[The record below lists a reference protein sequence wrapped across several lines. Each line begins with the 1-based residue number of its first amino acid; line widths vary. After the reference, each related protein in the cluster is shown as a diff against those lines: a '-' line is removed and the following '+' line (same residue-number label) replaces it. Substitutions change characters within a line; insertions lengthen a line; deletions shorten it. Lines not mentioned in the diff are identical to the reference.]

1 MELFLT
7 NAGQSLLYK
16 VQGGKTL
23 NFLRFGL
30 GDGKLNGQAIQPL
43 TNLINPKMSV
53 ELKRLDVKNDRVI
66 LGAFLDNKE
75 LTEGFYQRELGIF
88 AEDPDTKAE
97 ILFMY
102 ANSADTSD
110 YIDGNTGRVIEEN
123 LTVEIYISD
132 VANISAVINESL
144 VYALKSETGATVTA
158 TIDPNT
164 YIMTI
169 QLKNIDGTV
178 LSEQQ
183 IDLPLE
189 TMVMDASYADGTL
202 TLKLQNGTTVP
213 IDISSIVSGLVP
225 EGRTIA
231 GIDLKDNI
239 TKAELQNALGMGDK
253 ENTSNKTTTLDEN
266 STDTQYPSAK
276 AVFEAIKNAGNV
288 LAFENIT
295 VETSFWVEDTTYE
308 EFGYK
313 ADISCEGVT
322 AEYFSDVTFGVTEAI
337 SGNYAPISLTG
348 AGTVTIYTVEQ
359 PESTIIIPSIICSK
373 GA

>member
-43 TNLINPKMSV
+43 TNLINPKMSL
-53 ELKRLDVKNDRVI
+53 ELKRLDVKTDRVI

-132 VANISAVINESL
+132 VANISAIIDESL
-144 VYALKSETGATVTA
+144 VYALKSETGATVAT
-158 TIDPNT
+158 TIDPT
-164 YIMTI
+164 TFIMTI
-169 QLKNIDGTV
+169 QLKNIDGKV
-178 LSEQQ
+178 LSEQK

-189 TMVMDASYADGTL
+189 TMVMDASYANGTL
-202 TLKLQNGTTVP
+202 TLELQNGTTVP

-239 TKAELQNALGMGDK
+239 TKTELQNALGMGEK
-253 ENTSNKTTTLDEN
+253 ENTSNKTTTLNEN

-276 AVFEAIKNAGNV
+276 AVFEAIKNSQPTIAT
-288 LAFENIT
+288 IT
-295 VETSFWVEDTTYE
+295 
-308 EFGYK
+308 
-313 ADISCEGVT
+313 T
-322 AEYFSDVTFGVTEAI
+322 AEIDAI
-337 SGNYAPISLTG
+337 
-348 AGTVTIYTVEQ
+348 V
-359 PESTIIIPSIICSK
+359 SIV
-373 GA
+373 